1 MRIAYEHAD
10 SFVTYPRAA
19 GPSAAATHTRS
30 CAAGPYWWQCGRP
43 AWTTTSGVNLR
54 SKGAQASTCPGMC
67 ARAPLLVV
75 VTRSCAAGPYWWQC
89 GRPAWTTTCG
99 VNLRSEGA
107 QASTC
112 PADPATPVDDAAIP
126 VGDGATPRRSHPSSS
141 HLSAASGAY
150 PSNTTRLITQSRAP
164 TDPFA
169 ARRPM
174 VAARCSLPVARC
186 PSLRVRRCH
195 DPRVGGQRAQ
205 PGTPQHIR
213 NVGGATRPGH
223 TERGT
228 DKRNDV
234 RCGPAQ
240 AS

>member
-10 SFVTYPRAA
+10 SFVTYPQAPNLSAKAEPIRERQAR
-19 GPSAAATHTRS
+19 SAAATHTRS
-30 CAAGPYWWQCGRP
+30 CAAGSYWWQCGRP
-43 AWTTTSGVNLR
+43 AW
-54 SKGAQASTCPGMC
+54 A
-67 ARAPLLVV
+67 
-75 VTRSCAAGPYWWQC
+75 
-89 GRPAWTTTCG
+89 TTCG
-99 VNLRSEGA
+99 VNLRMKGPGYPLVRPILPSLWPMPPSLWA
-107 QASTC
+107 MA
-112 PADPATPVDDAAIP
+112 PPL
-126 VGDGATPRRSHPSSS
+126 RRSHPSSS

-150 PSNTTRLITQSRAP
+150 PSNTTRFITQSRAP
-164 TDPFA
+164 TDPLCRPPPDGRRPPPD
-169 ARRPM
+169 ARR
-174 VAARCSLPVARC
+174 

-234 RCGPAQ
+234 RRGPAQ

>member
-1 MRIAYEHAD
+1 MRIAYEHVD
-10 SFVTYPRAA
+10 SFVTYPQAPKLSAKAKPIRERQAR
-19 GPSAAATHTRS
+19 SAAATH
-30 CAAGPYWWQCGRP
+30 
-43 AWTTTSGVNLR
+43 
-54 SKGAQASTCPGMC
+54 
-67 ARAPLLVV
+67 
-75 VTRSCAAGPYWWQC
+75 TRSCAAGPYWWQC

-205 PGTPQHIR
+205 PGNPQRIR

-234 RCGPAQ
+234 RRGPAQ

>member
-10 SFVTYPRAA
+10 SFVTYPQAPNLSAKAEPIRERLTYPRAA
-19 GPSAAATHTRS
+19 GPAAAATHTRS
-30 CAAGPYWWQCGRP
+30 CAAGPDRWQCGRP
-43 AWTTTSGVNLR
+43 AW
-54 SKGAQASTCPGMC
+54 A
-67 ARAPLLVV
+67 
-75 VTRSCAAGPYWWQC
+75 
-89 GRPAWTTTCG
+89 TTCG
-99 VNLRSEGA
+99 VNLRMKGPGYPLVRPILPSLWPMPPSLWAMAPPRVDRTRAHHTYPPHQGL
-107 QASTC
+107 T
-112 PADPATPVDDAAIP
+112 PATQQDLSPSHA
-126 VGDGATPRRSHPSSS
+126 PRR
-141 HLSAASGAY
+141 
-150 PSNTTRLITQSRAP
+150 T
-164 TDPFA
+164 PFA

-174 VAARCSLPVARC
+174 VAARCSLPDARR

-205 PGTPQHIR
+205 PGNPQRIR

-234 RCGPAQ
+234 RRGPAQ